1 MCGTC
6 ATADGLSEVGRAR
19 RFADALATDLL
30 RLPLAKAMDLG
41 TPRGFDRA
49 VASLAAELRRQAGR
63 PERDAVRAAVNVLDV
78 DWRSTTPEQRRRL
91 VSEAMNAA
99 ALATAVI
106 PARIQATLGPA
117 AEAVVAATRS
127 HARRELGLTIAADF
141 NAVDQRVVSH
151 VVRAQVNFV
160 TDELGRRVDGFGA
173 EARRIVADAVESGLG
188 RDDVSA
194 ALQAAAEGTLAG
206 RTPFYWDVIAGAFV
220 GNGRTFAQVSSYAEA
235 RIQRYRIE
243 AVLDERTTAVCRFLH
258 GKVFSVGDALARFD
272 AMDRLERPE
281 DIKQAQPWVREARDA
296 TTGNPL
302 LYVGRGGVRTA
313 LAEVTRSGVGSRDDV
328 GEHARALGSPAL
340 MELGVSFP
348 PYHGLCRT
356 TTLPEV

>member
-117 AEAVVAATRS
+117 AEAVVAAIQ
-127 HARRELGLTIAADF
+127 AAGGLTLLAHPARYRLPHQRLIAA
-141 NAVDQRVVSH
+141 A
-151 VVRAQVNFV
+151 AAA
-160 TDELGRRVDGFGA
+160 GFDGA
-173 EARRIVADAVESGLG
+173 EAWYDYDMQGCWAPTPVVCEAIATDLQERGLLL
-188 RDDVSA
+188 SC
-194 ALQAAAEGTLAG
+194 GTDTHGLEL
-206 RTPFYWDVIAGAFV
+206 
-220 GNGRTFAQVSSYAEA
+220 NGR
-235 RIQRYRIE
+235 
-243 AVLDERTTAVCRFLH
+243 
-258 GKVFSVGDALARFD
+258 
-272 AMDRLERPE
+272 
-281 DIKQAQPWVREARDA
+281 
-296 TTGNPL
+296 
-302 LYVGRGGVRTA
+302 
-313 LAEVTRSGVGSRDDV
+313 
-328 GEHARALGSPAL
+328 
-340 MELGVSFP
+340 
-348 PYHGLCRT
+348 
-356 TTLPEV
+356 